1 MAKGQDR
8 DARMGAA
15 QEMYEMPF
23 RPAIELKTAGIWG
36 LGAVSAG
43 VMSAWSAMPSAPFY
57 WMGAAAV
64 AMGLQQAAQGWQQ
77 YRKNTGLSGR
87 SLWFFKPEELRQRL
101 QEVDRRYQQ
110 ERLWLGRGFEWG
122 QKEAQR
128 VYEIRKRGID
138 QVLPDTG
145 EPGSPWL
152 HGVSESEADIS
163 IAKGEEAGHTIIYG
177 TTGAGKTRTFD
188 LLIKQKVRRGECVFI
203 VDPKGDQDLRA
214 SAQSACIEAG
224 VPERFKYFHPAHAD
238 RSVRLDVMA
247 NFSRVTELASR
258 VASLMPSEGG
268 GDSFQAF
275 CWMAL
280 NHVCQAQVEAGM
292 RVSLK
297 TLRRYI
303 EGGPDE
309 LVEQA
314 VEVHLDRLSKSWRQ
328 RHAHRLEKAKTRDK
342 RIEVLIGLYE
352 SLPEGRRSTAVDGII
367 SMHRHE
373 RTHFQKMVVGLLP
386 VLNMLTSEPL
396 GSLLS
401 PAYEDAGDPHG
412 RPILNSAKAVEQGYV
427 VYIGL
432 DSLTDGTVGS
442 AIGSMILSDLTA
454 VAGTIYNYQKGDN
467 PRVSVFVDEAA
478 EVINRPMIQLLNK
491 GRGAGFKLYVATQ
504 TFPDLIERMGSK
516 EAAAQVAGNCNNVI
530 ALRLVDQ
537 ETQQLISDKLGK
549 TVIRQIMHTQGTTA
563 MGSDRDVTN
572 WSGNYGE
579 RLIEAEAELFPP
591 ELFGK
596 LPNLQFIMN
605 TAGGRMYKG
614 RVPIIV
620 SDVQPKIEDVT
631 WRRIP

>member
-1 MAKGQDR
+1 MGMRKNDE
-8 DARMGAA
+8 RMGAA

-23 RPAIELKTAGIWG
+23 RPAIELQSAGVWAM
-36 LGAVSAG
+36 GAVSAG
-43 VMSAWSAMPSAPFY
+43 AMAAFSAMPATPFY
-57 WMGAAAV
+57 WMGTAASV
-64 AMGLQQAAQGWQQ
+64 MCLQQAAQGWQQ
-77 YRKNTGLSGR
+77 YQKNHGLYGKK
-87 SLWFFKPEELRQRL
+87 LWFMRPERIQKKVA
-101 QEVDRRYQQ
+101 EVEKSYKGM

-145 EPGSPWL
+145 QPGSPWL
-152 HGVSESEADIS
+152 HGVSESESDIS
-163 IAKGEEAGHTIIYG
+163 IAHTEEAGHTIIYG

-188 LLIKQKVRRGECVFI
+188 LLIKQKVMRGECVFI

-214 SAQSACIEAG
+214 SAQRACLEAG
-224 VPERFKYFHPAHAD
+224 RPDKFRYFHPAHANF
-238 RSVRLDVMA
+238 SVRYDVMA
-247 NFSRVTELASR
+247 NYSRVTELASR

-280 NHVCQAQVEAGM
+280 NHVCQAQVEAGQ
-292 RVSLK
+292 RVSLRS
-297 TLRRYI
+297 LRRYI

-309 LVEQA
+309 LVEISI
-314 VEVHLDRLSKSWRQ
+314 ETHLDRLSSKWRE
-328 RHAHRLEKAKTRDK
+328 RYANRLDKAKNREK
-342 RIEVLIGLYE
+342 RIEVLMSLYD
-352 SLPEGRRSTAVDGII
+352 SLPESQRSGAVDGII

-373 RTHFQKMVVGLLP
+373 RSHFQKMVVGLLP

-396 GSLLS
+396 GELLS
-401 PAYEDAGDPHG
+401 PTYGATEDPAG
-412 RPILNSAKAVEQGYV
+412 RPVLNSAKAIDKGLV

-467 PRVSVFVDEAA
+467 PRVNVFVDEAA

-491 GRGAGFKLYVATQ
+491 GRGAGFKLFVATQ
-504 TFPDLIERMGSK
+504 TFPDLTERMGSK

-537 ETQQLISDKLGK
+537 ETQQMISDKLGK
-549 TVIRQIMHTQGTTA
+549 TVIRQIMHTQGTSA

-579 RLIEAEAELFPP
+579 RLIEAEGEVFPP

-596 LPNLQFIMN
+596 LPNLQYVMN
-605 TAGGRMYKG
+605 TAGGRVYKG
-614 RVPIIV
+614 RVPIIE
-620 SDVQPKIEDVT
+620 SQMKPKIEDVT
-631 WRRIP
+631 WLKTA